1 MELHYHFTM
10 NPTCTDLAKNLKNTT
25 CISPRPKSTW
35 KDEKERNLGKNLGP
49 WQEGEVG
56 NDPTG
61 QNPRRAAGDGDPAKA
76 SGAVLGQERE
86 RDGVG
91 NRDEWVWGS

>member
-1 MELHYHFTM
+1 MQLHYHSTT

-25 CISPRPKSTW
+25 CISPKPRSTR
-35 KDEKERNLGKNLGP
+35 KDKKKRHLGKNLGP

-61 QNPRRAAGDGDPAKA
+61 RNPWRAARDGDPAKA